1 MNLDFRTDIDS
12 CIIAVTKILTGDG
25 GREMGDG
32 RWETGDGIWG
42 TGDGRQETGDGRRE
56 TGDRRQETGDGRRET
71 LRKNVPPHQAVVV
84 LDYSENYRQ
93 RVLIM

>member
-42 TGDGRQETGDGRRE
+42 TGDGRWNLHPKVRFRINISIHAE
-56 TGDRRQETGDGRRET
+56 
-71 LRKNVPPHQAVVV
+71 LC
-84 LDYSENYRQ
+84 L
-93 RVLIM
+93 

>member
-42 TGDGRQETGDGRRE
+42 TGDGRRE
-56 TGDRRQETGDGRRET
+56 KLQVYGG
-71 LRKNVPPHQAVVV
+71 N
-84 LDYSENYRQ
+84 
-93 RVLIM
+93 